1 MIRSLDLERWLKDL
15 TNKLKCTGIIGI
27 KEFSRMQG
35 RFLMLRTYATK
46 YFPYWNIFNTLHT
59 VCFMHGLSIYEIK
72 RICHRAYFFRISYW
86 SLQHLTNFLEI
97 WNNNTSPNYRAKTV
111 VIFSQ
116 LLSFNLN
123 YCAWPQTFK
132 KMCMF
137 TCYPMLWQDTAWYI
151 LAIRRKMEF
160 IFRINHVLKI
170 WYWKSWKFIFN
181 SWTIIIP
188 FRKKNKN
195 LGSPN

>member
-1 MIRSLDLERWLKDL
+1 MTEEATSWWHHRS
-15 TNKLKCTGIIGI
+15 
-27 KEFSRMQG
+27 KES
-35 RFLMLRTYATK
+35 LHLRTYATK

-72 RICHRAYFFRISYW
+72 MICNRAYFFRISYW

-116 LLSFNLN
+116 LLSFNLH
-123 YCAWPQTFK
+123 YCPWPQTFT

-137 TCYPMLWQDTAWYI
+137 TCCPMLWQDTAWYI
-151 LAIRRKMEF
+151 LAIRQKMEF
-160 IFRINHVLKI
+160 VFRINHVLK
-170 WYWKSWKFIFN
+170 
-181 SWTIIIP
+181 
-188 FRKKNKN
+188 N
-195 LGSPN
+195 LILKILKIYF